1 MLRDWMH
8 AVIDDVRGASGRKH
22 AVARVAAIGVNAVGV
37 AVMLAVFAHTAGLTG
52 AELGIAGGTAFVN
65 QKLLETIFGERVMEE
80 LIERAR
86 SRLDALLT
94 ALFAH
99 ERDRFDRVA
108 AAPQDLREIAS
119 SLRRTVDALAAERA

>member
-1 MLRDWMH
+1 MH
-8 AVIDDVRGASGRKH
+8 TIVEDVRTAGGRKH
-22 AVARVAAIGVNAVGV
+22 AVARVAALGVNAVGV
-37 AVMLAVFAHTAGLTG
+37 AVMLGVFAHTAGLTG

-94 ALFAH
+94 ALFAL

-108 AAPQDLREIAS
+108 AAPH
-119 SLRRTVDALAAERA
+119 

>member
-1 MLRDWMH
+1 M
-8 AVIDDVRGASGRKH
+8 
-22 AVARVAAIGVNAVGV
+22 
-37 AVMLAVFAHTAGLTG
+37 
-52 AELGIAGGTAFVN
+52 N

-119 SLRRTVDALAAERA
+119 SLRRTVDAFAAERA